1 MFFYDIPNLLAIL
14 ILIVASFRMSLIPLW
29 LSFFLG
35 VFALTPFFLNDVL
48 FPATYM
54 PDQFAYYDRVHEI
67 RSQGLIAGLLNIDFD
82 NNIKLLV
89 SNWMLAIIPLPYV
102 ETIKSLGFFNRLIAT
117 TLIIWLYSSK
127 NLRGWPL
134 LFVLF
139 YPSFLL
145 YSSLALRDT
154 LVLVFMIVPVILF
167 LENRRLLALIVSS
180 PLFFIKFQN
189 FFLILIFFVVH
200 LYFSRGSIFY
210 RYRYMFLIIVVG
222 GLAPFIMEIIK
233 LLDFYRWALFY
244 EDGGFLRDYVPIETF
259 SEFVVVSLQSAPY
272 FLMKPFPWESSNFL
286 QLIQSVENIFIFTV
300 LAFMF
305 LKSSSIDK
313 KIAIKWLV
321 YLFAAFSIYGLVVF
335 NFGTAV
341 RYKFP
346 FILIVIIGMAYEL
359 YLKHGKLILNKEDKV
374 KN

>member
-200 LYFSRGSIFY
+200 LYYSRGSIFY

-259 SEFVVVSLQSAPY
+259 SEFVVVALQSAPY

-305 LKSSSIDK
+305 LKASSIDK
-313 KIAIKWLV
+313 KIAIKWLA
-321 YLFAAFSIYGLVVF
+321 YLIAAFSIYGLVVF

-359 YLKHGKLILNKEDKV
+359 YLKHGKLILNKEGKV

>member
-259 SEFVVVSLQSAPY
+259 SEFVVVALQSAPY

-305 LKSSSIDK
+305 LKASSIDK
-313 KIAIKWLV
+313 KIAIKWLA
-321 YLFAAFSIYGLVVF
+321 YLIAAFSIYGLVVF

-359 YLKHGKLILNKEDKV
+359 YLKHGKLILNKEGKV

>member
-14 ILIVASFRMSLIPLW
+14 IVIAASLRSGLIPLW

-35 VFALTPFFLNDVL
+35 LFALTPFFLNDVL

-54 PDQFAYYDRVHEI
+54 PDQFAYYHRVQDI
-67 RSQGLIAGLLNIDFD
+67 RSEGLIAGLFNIDSDF
-82 NNIKLLV
+82 NIKLLV
-89 SNWMLAIIPLPYV
+89 ANWMLAIIPLPYV
-102 ETIKSLGFFNRLIAT
+102 ETIKSLGFFNRLIVTAFT
-117 TLIIWLYSSK
+117 IWLYSSK

-154 LVLVFMIVPVILF
+154 LVVVFMIFPVILF

-189 FFLILIFFVVH
+189 FFLILVFFVVH

-210 RYRYMFLIIVVG
+210 RYRYIFLIVVVG
-222 GLAPFIMEIIK
+222 VLTPFIMEIIK

-244 EDGGFLRDYVPIETF
+244 EDGGLLSEYVPINTF
-259 SEFVVVSLQSAPY
+259 SEFIVIALQSAPY
-272 FLMKPFPWESSNFL
+272 FLMKPFPWEASNFL
-286 QLIQSVENIFIFTV
+286 QLIQSIENIFIFAV

-305 LKSSSIDK
+305 LKASSIDK
-313 KIAIKWLV
+313 KIATKWLV
-321 YLFAAFSIYGLVVF
+321 YITAAFSIYGLVVF

-346 FILIVIIGMAYEL
+346 FILIVVIGMAYEL
-359 YLKHGKLILNKEDKV
+359 YLEHGKLILNKKI

>member
-117 TLIIWLYSSK
+117 AFTIWLYSSK

-154 LVLVFMIVPVILF
+154 LVLIFMIVPVILF

-189 FFLILIFFVVH
+189 FFLIVIFFVVH

-210 RYRYMFLIIVVG
+210 KYRYMFLIIIVG
-222 GLAPFIMEIIK
+222 GLTPFIMEIIQ

-244 EDGGFLRDYVPIETF
+244 EDGGLLSDYVPITTLNQ
-259 SEFVVVSLQSAPY
+259 FVVIAIQSAPY
-272 FLMKPFPWESSNFL
+272 FLMKPFPWEASNFL
-286 QLIQSVENIFIFTV
+286 QLIQSIENILIFAV

-305 LKSSSIDK
+305 LKASSIDK
-313 KIAIKWLV
+313 KIALKWLV
-321 YLFAAFSIYGLVVF
+321 YIIAAFSIYGLVVF

-359 YLKHGKLILNKEDKV
+359 YLKHGKLILNKES

>member
-259 SEFVVVSLQSAPY
+259 SEFVVVALQSAPY

-305 LKSSSIDK
+305 LKASSIDK
-313 KIAIKWLV
+313 KIAIKWLA
-321 YLFAAFSIYGLVVF
+321 YLIAAFSIYGLVVF

>member
-200 LYFSRGSIFY
+200 LYYSRGSIFY

-222 GLAPFIMEIIK
+222 GLVPFIMEIIK

-259 SEFVVVSLQSAPY
+259 SEFVVVALQSAPY

-305 LKSSSIDK
+305 LKASSIDK
-313 KIAIKWLV
+313 KIAIKWLA
-321 YLFAAFSIYGLVVF
+321 YLIAAFSIYGLVVF

-359 YLKHGKLILNKEDKV
+359 YLKHGKLILNKEGKV

>member
-222 GLAPFIMEIIK
+222 GLVPFIMEIIK

-259 SEFVVVSLQSAPY
+259 SEFVVVALQSAPY

>member
-222 GLAPFIMEIIK
+222 GLVPFIMEIIK

-259 SEFVVVSLQSAPY
+259 SEFVVVALQSAPY

-305 LKSSSIDK
+305 LKASSIDK
-313 KIAIKWLV
+313 KIAIKWLA
-321 YLFAAFSIYGLVVF
+321 YLIAAFSIYGLVVF

>member
-14 ILIVASFRMSLIPLW
+14 ILIVVSFRMGLIPLW

-35 VFALTPFFLNDVL
+35 LFALAPFFINDVL

-54 PDQFAYYDRVHEI
+54 PDQFAYYDRVHDI
-67 RSQGLIAGLLNIDFD
+67 RSQGFISGLLNIDFT
-82 NNIKLLV
+82 NNTKMLV
-89 SNWMLAIIPLPYV
+89 SNWLLAIVPLPYV

-117 TLIIWLYSSK
+117 ALTIWLYSSK

-134 LFVLF
+134 LFILF

-154 LVLVFMIVPVILF
+154 LVLLFMIAPVILF
-167 LENRRLLALIVSS
+167 IENRRLLALIVSL
-180 PLFFIKFQN
+180 PLYFIKFQN

-200 LYFSRGSIFY
+200 LYYSRGSIFY
-210 RYRYMFLIIVVG
+210 RFRYLFLIIVIG
-222 GLAPFIMEIIK
+222 GLSPFIMEIIK

-244 EDGGFLRDYVPIETF
+244 EDGGLYSEYVPIKTF
-259 SEFVVVSLQSAPY
+259 SEFMVIAIQSAPY
-272 FLMKPFPWESSNFL
+272 FLMKPFPWESSNIL
-286 QLIQSVENIFIFTV
+286 QFIQSVENIFIFVV

-305 LKSSSIDK
+305 SKASSIDK
-313 KIAIKWLV
+313 KIALKWLV
-321 YLFAAFSIYGLVVF
+321 YLIAAFSIYGLVVF

-359 YLKHGKLILNKEDKV
+359 YLKHGKLILNQES

>member
-167 LENRRLLALIVSS
+167 LENHLRS
-180 PLFFIKFQN
+180 PACI
-189 FFLILIFFVVH
+189 
-200 LYFSRGSIFY
+200 SIN
-210 RYRYMFLIIVVG
+210 
-222 GLAPFIMEIIK
+222 
-233 LLDFYRWALFY
+233 
-244 EDGGFLRDYVPIETF
+244 
-259 SEFVVVSLQSAPY
+259 Y
-272 FLMKPFPWESSNFL
+272 FL
-286 QLIQSVENIFIFTV
+286 
-300 LAFMF
+300 A
-305 LKSSSIDK
+305 
-313 KIAIKWLV
+313 
-321 YLFAAFSIYGLVVF
+321 
-335 NFGTAV
+335 
-341 RYKFP
+341 
-346 FILIVIIGMAYEL
+346 
-359 YLKHGKLILNKEDKV
+359 
-374 KN
+374 

>member
-259 SEFVVVSLQSAPY
+259 SEFVVVALQSAPY

>member
-259 SEFVVVSLQSAPY
+259 SEFVVVALQSAPY

-359 YLKHGKLILNKEDKV
+359 YLKHGKLILNKEGKV